1 MIRILFVFITIAA
14 LHCYGALASTIPWK
28 NDSLFFISSR
38 GSKLSEVLRDFGANY
53 NIPVIVSNQIDDI
66 FVGTIPKMLPELALN
81 KISRMHKL
89 AWYYDGQALYFYK
102 AQEVSSELIAPT
114 YLNINTFIQQLKNSN
129 ILGQPYCQASIIS
142 ASNTLQIQGVPI
154 CIQRIEAMATRIDAQ
169 KLNQDQNQEEIRVF
183 PLKYANAADGNYEY
197 RGQKIIVPGIIS
209 VLKDMAQG
217 RTLPLLQNQGQPSP
231 TDSNL
236 PMFSVDQR
244 QNAIIIRDR
253 KLTMPRYASL
263 ITQLDKKPVIIEI
276 SVLIVDVNAED
287 LSTLG
292 IDWSASAQIGGGNI
306 SLNNNG
312 IPDTSSFSSIVS
324 NTSNF
329 MIKLNA
335 LQQNA
340 KAQILSR
347 PSIVTLDNN
356 QAVLDRSI
364 TFHTKLIADNTAKLD
379 SISTGSLL
387 RVTPRLIEEQG
398 KKEIMLTLSIQ
409 DGRQIH
415 STSELEPLPQTLS
428 SEVSTQTLLQAGQSL
443 LLGGFVQDEHSEG
456 ERRIPLLSDIPIIG
470 GLFNS
475 SQKNNRSTIRL
486 FLIKAQ
492 PANLY
497 Q

>member
-1 MIRILFVFITIAA
+1 
-14 LHCYGALASTIPWK
+14 
-28 NDSLFFISSR
+28 
-38 GSKLSEVLRDFGANY
+38 
-53 NIPVIVSNQIDDI
+53 
-66 FVGTIPKMLPELALN
+66 
-81 KISRMHKL
+81 
-89 AWYYDGQALYFYK
+89 
-102 AQEVSSELIAPT
+102 
-114 YLNINTFIQQLKNSN
+114 
-129 ILGQPYCQASIIS
+129 
-142 ASNTLQIQGVPI
+142 
-154 CIQRIEAMATRIDAQ
+154 
-169 KLNQDQNQEEIRVF
+169 
-183 PLKYANAADGNYEY
+183 
-197 RGQKIIVPGIIS
+197 
-209 VLKDMAQG
+209 
-217 RTLPLLQNQGQPSP
+217 
-231 TDSNL
+231 
-236 PMFSVDQR
+236 MFSVDQR

>member
-1 MIRILFVFITIAA
+1 MRKILLFIIITNA
-14 LHCYGALASTIPWK
+14 LLGTETLASTIPWK
-28 NDSLFFISSR
+28 NDSLFFISSK
-38 GSKLSEVLRDFGANY
+38 GHKLSDVLRDFGANY
-53 NIPVIVSNQIDDI
+53 NIPVIVSNQIDEI
-66 FVGTIPKMLPELALN
+66 FSGTIPKIPPELALN
-81 KISRMHKL
+81 KLSQMHKL

-102 AQEVSSELIAPT
+102 AQEVNSQLISPT
-114 YLNINTFIQQLKNSN
+114 YLNVNTLIQQLNNSD
-129 ILGQPYCQASIIS
+129 ILDGRYCQANIIS
-142 ASNTLQIQGVPI
+142 SSNTLQVQGVPV
-154 CIQRIEAMATRIDAQ
+154 CIQRVESMTKRIDEQ

-183 PLKYANAADGNYEY
+183 PLKYTHAADSDYEY
-197 RGQKIIVPGIIS
+197 RGQKIVIPGIIS

-217 RTLPLLQNQGQPSP
+217 RTLPLQQSQGQPSP
-231 TDSNL
+231 ADSNL
-236 PMFSVDQR
+236 PMFSVDPR

-263 ITQLDKKPVIIEI
+263 INQLDKKPVIIEI

-292 IDWSASAQIGGGNI
+292 IDWSVSTQIGGGNI
-306 SLNNNG
+306 SLNSSG
-312 IPDTSSFSSIVS
+312 IPDTSNFSSIVS
-324 NTSNF
+324 NTNNF

-364 TFHTKLIADNTAKLD
+364 TFHTKLIAENTAKLE

-387 RVTPRLIEEQG
+387 RVTPRLIEG
-398 KKEIMLTLSIQ
+398 SGRKEIMLTLSIK

-456 ERRIPLLSDIPIIG
+456 ERKIPLLSDIPFVG

-492 PANLY
+492 PANLH
-497 Q
+497 